1 MIMDFSREIE
11 LVGGTV
17 PVVTDLF
24 SEQMAIGEVGLSQ
37 VRWNMEE

>member
-1 MIMDFSREIE
+1 MIMDFSKEIT

-24 SEQMAIGEVGLSQ
+24 SERMAIGEPGPSQ
-37 VRWNMEE
+37 IRRDTEE